1 MKKKF
6 TMKKIIVLTFVVC
19 STLLLLSFV
28 VTLKALN
35 SNDMAFIMQSDVE
48 ALSQTESGDI
58 YYQSMGYCN
67 GVLTY
72 KCIKSYTAERCRIY
86 VCKE

>member
-1 MKKKF
+1 
-6 TMKKIIVLTFVVC
+6 MKKINVLTFVVC
-19 STLLLLSFV
+19 ATLVLLSFV

-35 SNDMAFIMQSDVE
+35 SNGMAFIMQSDVE

-58 YYQSMGYCN
+58 IYYQSMGYCD